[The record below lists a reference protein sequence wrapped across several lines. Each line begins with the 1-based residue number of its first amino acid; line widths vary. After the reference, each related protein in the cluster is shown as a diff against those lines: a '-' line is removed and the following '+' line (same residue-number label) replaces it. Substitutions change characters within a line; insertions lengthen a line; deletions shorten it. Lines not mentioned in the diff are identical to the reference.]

1 VSDYLDAEPFER
13 ESLREAS
20 GNAASAVRVDSLQLA
35 RIALALEGIESVLR
49 KWSTDRFIDLLRPG
63 SR

>member
-1 VSDYLDAEPFER
+1 MKSDYLDAEHLER

-20 GNAASAVRVDSLQLA
+20 GHAASTVRFDSLQLA

-49 KWSTDRFIDLLRPG
+49 KWTVDRTIDLFRG
-63 SR
+63 K